1 MNKDR
6 EMNYELIRVRLI
18 AVYEEYTKPETKSAA
33 ITKMKEIAK
42 EYEDVMEL
50 LDETLNCSI
59 GIMDAISKGEIKDK
73 KEEASLVSE
82 IVKELNEKNYLGVGE
97 EVKE

>member
-18 AVYEEYTKPETKSAA
+18 AVYEEYSKPETKSAA

-59 GIMDAISKGEIKDK
+59 GIMDAISKGGIKDK

-82 IVKELNEKNYLGVGE
+82 IVKELNEKDYLGVGE